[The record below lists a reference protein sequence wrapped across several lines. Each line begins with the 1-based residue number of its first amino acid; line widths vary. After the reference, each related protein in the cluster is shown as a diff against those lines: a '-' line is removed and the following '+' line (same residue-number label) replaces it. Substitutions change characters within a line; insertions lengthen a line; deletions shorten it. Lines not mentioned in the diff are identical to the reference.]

1 MPATAGV
8 TGQLR
13 AKDLARVA
21 DIKIVFRSLRP
32 GQRDKPIQIG
42 TNDAIFGGGNFMTAK
57 TSPRQALPEAGAFAN
72 RRWYCLFRTAA
83 VGMLWVASR
92 RPH

>member
-1 MPATAGV
+1 MTSLFCRLTAGRSAAH
-8 TGQLR
+8 R
-13 AKDLARVA
+13 ANESERPERKRGRRV
-21 DIKIVFRSLRP
+21 RC
-32 GQRDKPIQIG
+32 
-42 TNDAIFGGGNFMTAK
+42 NAIFGGGNFMTAK